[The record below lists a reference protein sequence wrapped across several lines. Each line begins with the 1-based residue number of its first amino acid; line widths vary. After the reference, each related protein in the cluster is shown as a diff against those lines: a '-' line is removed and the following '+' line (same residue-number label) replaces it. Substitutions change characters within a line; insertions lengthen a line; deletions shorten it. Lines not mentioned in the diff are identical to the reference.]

1 MEFRDENGEGEKK
14 KRKRIV
20 CIPGRNRN
28 AFSYQASLPRP
39 ISAQVPIAKANIL
52 TFYRDSETATRIAA
66 RNGIGKSRNLP
77 VKKRDVD
84 RAHASQRTITPRR
97 IFTSD
102 SRMPSATMDFTFSLP
117 ANHVRSSFFRG
128 GGREQRARTRSL
140 AILLY
145 WSKKTRR
152 ARVYVHARSCMYAQ
166 FDEIRNKPSLE
177 FGWNTVEENSYTVQ
191 L

>member
-1 MEFRDENGEGEKK
+1 
-14 KRKRIV
+14 
-20 CIPGRNRN
+20 
-28 AFSYQASLPRP
+28 
-39 ISAQVPIAKANIL
+39 
-52 TFYRDSETATRIAA
+52 
-66 RNGIGKSRNLP
+66 
-77 VKKRDVD
+77 
-84 RAHASQRTITPRR
+84 
-97 IFTSD
+97 
-102 SRMPSATMDFTFSLP
+102 
-117 ANHVRSSFFRG
+117 VRSSFFRG